1 MSPDYLE
8 TGRQVIGDETKAM
21 QQLHGALDEAFAK
34 ACQLIETCRGNVIFC
49 GVGHSG
55 HVAAKS
61 ASNMSSLCHPAV
73 FMHAGEAM
81 HGELRLVQPVD
92 VVIFIS
98 HSGETK
104 EVLSLIPRIQN
115 LGCGTIAITA
125 KPKSTLAQ
133 VCDAALLTGVTEE
146 AGPLKFAGSSS
157 ALVSMAICDALAV
170 AVAVSQGLTEAAYL
184 ESHPGGSVGAAL
196 RLKHSK

>member
-1 MSPDYLE
+1 MNQDYLE
-8 TGRQVIGDETKAM
+8 TGRQVIGDETRAM
-21 QQLHGALDEAFAK
+21 QQLHGTLDEAFAK
-34 ACQLIETCRGNVIFC
+34 ACGMIAACQGNVIFC

-81 HGELRLVQPVD
+81 HGELRLVQPRD

-98 HSGETK
+98 HSGETQ
-104 EVLSLIPRIQN
+104 EVLSIIPRIQS
-115 LGCGTIAITA
+115 LGCGTISITA
-125 KPKSTLAQ
+125 KPESTLAQ
-133 VCDAALLTGVTEE
+133 VCDAALLTGVKEE

-157 ALVSMAICDALAV
+157 ALISMAICDALAV
-170 AVAVSQGLTEAAYL
+170 AVAVSSGLTEEAYL

-196 RLKHSK
+196 RQSHSK